1 MMLASRK
8 LVEDGE
14 VVPGGILEQLYIEVL
29 KHHYLIRAKRF
40 RLPGVISNAVYGL
53 RYGGAGAVAQLRE
66 ARTVGIT
73 HGDLIT
79 SKMQRL

>member
-29 KHHYLIRAKRF
+29 EHHGLVRAERF
-40 RLPGVISNAVYGL
+40 CLPGVISNAVYGL

-73 HGDLIT
+73 HGDLVPGKVQ
-79 SKMQRL
+79 SL